1 MRWRWKAKA
10 EEKRIVYSDWPPL
23 SSCCCCCSAT
33 WNKSPRSR
41 EKGRENNNEESVL
54 GEENVR
60 TVEVSN
66 RYYARRNIYC
76 VKQKVDLICIYVGG
90 GRGWRTLL
98 GRLGR
103 LEEEEK
109 GIYFI
114 QALNH
119 GKSLSSTFGKALNRQ
134 KKRFD
139 SFNCALRWM
148 M

>member
-23 SSCCCCCSAT
+23 SSYCCCSAT

-41 EKGRENNNEESVL
+41 EKGREKNNEESVL

-66 RYYARRNIYC
+66 RYYARRNILCKTKGGSNMY
-76 VKQKVDLICIYVGG
+76 IRRRGG
-90 GRGWRTLL
+90 GWGWRTL